1 MKIEVSYGEL
11 FDKLSILEIKSE
23 KIKDEEKLKNVNYE
37 LAMLDEVRGKWSDWH
52 DSTCSLYQELLKTN
66 KELWEVEDKIR
77 ALDDK
82 VFPVEKYIH
91 PSRRSVDPTV
101 PWEKKSAA
109 VLEYLFLAREVY
121 TLNDWRAKVK
131 KQINLLN
138 KSAIVEEKSYN
149 KE

>member
-1 MKIEVSYGEL
+1 MKIEVSHGEL

-37 LAMLDEVRGKWSDWH
+37 LAMLDEVRGEWSDWH

-77 ALDDK
+77 SLDK
-82 VFPVEKYIH
+82 AVFPLEKH
-91 PSRRSVDPTV
+91 GHMDCLSQ
-101 PWEKKSAA
+101 E
-109 VLEYLFLAREVY
+109 LETYLLLAKNIYE
-121 TLNDWRAKVK
+121 LNDWRAKVK
-131 KQINLLN
+131 KQINVLN

>member
-1 MKIEVSYGEL
+1 MKIEVSHGEL

-37 LAMLDEVRGKWSDWH
+37 LAMLDEVRGEWSDWH

-82 VFPVEKYIH
+82 VFPVEKY
-91 PSRRSVDPTV
+91 TA
-101 PWEKKSAA
+101 EGGKSFFS
-109 VLEYLFLAREVY
+109 VLEYLSLARAVY

-131 KQINLLN
+131 KQINVLN

>member
-1 MKIEVSYGEL
+1 MKIEVSHGEL

-37 LAMLDEVRGKWSDWH
+37 LAMLDEVRGEWSDWH

-82 VFPVEKYIH
+82 IFERKVSFLRPVEKY
-91 PSRRSVDPTV
+91 TA
-101 PWEKKSAA
+101 E

-131 KQINLLN
+131 KQINVLN
-138 KSAIVEEKSYN
+138 KSAIVEEKSDN